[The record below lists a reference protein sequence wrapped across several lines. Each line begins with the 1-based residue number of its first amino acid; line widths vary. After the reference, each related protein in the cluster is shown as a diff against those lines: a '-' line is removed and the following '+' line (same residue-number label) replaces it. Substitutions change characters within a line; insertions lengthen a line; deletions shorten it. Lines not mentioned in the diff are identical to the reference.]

1 MHKSVLIENVA
12 QITKQR
18 NLFLA
23 TSALMLVSNLFLG
36 IKVATV
42 DQKIVLVPALRQE
55 MMVSKSGVSKSYIEE
70 MSLLFLSNL
79 LDLSPS
85 DIGHKKELI
94 LKYTSN
100 SDKKALDR
108 LIDYF
113 MTSERNYKR
122 FDLTTYFSVKNLEID
137 LENLSVIAHGVLTSY
152 YGKAGHESE
161 NEDYKLD
168 FEFQGGNLRLK
179 SFVRLVDADKK
190 KRDQSKSLKF
200 ETEAEN
206 GDVLTESRAVSDQ
219 PNDQT
224 QSNHME
230 DATGLEYKTNAS
242 DKTYKEVTESTNND
256 EGKAK

>member
-1 MHKSVLIENVA
+1 MHKSVLIENIGK
-12 QITKQR
+12 ITRQR

-23 TSALMLVSNLFLG
+23 ASAVSLVSNLFLG

-42 DQKIVLVPALRQE
+42 DEKIVLVPALRQE

-100 SDKKALDR
+100 SDKRALKEV
-108 LIDYF
+108 IEYF
-113 MTSERNYKR
+113 TTCERNYKR

-137 LENLSVIAHGVLTSY
+137 LENLSVIAHGILTSY

-161 NEDYKLD
+161 NEDYRLD

-179 SFVRLVDADKK
+179 AFMRIVDEDKK
-190 KRDQSKSLKF
+190 ARDKAKSLKF
-200 ETEAEN
+200 ESVEPTDSKN
-206 GDVLTESRAVSDQ
+206 IDFKVDQ
-219 PNDQT
+219 
-224 QSNHME
+224 
-230 DATGLEYKTNAS
+230 
-242 DKTYKEVTESTNND
+242 D
-256 EGKAK
+256 EGEPE